1 MYFTSPGCPPDI
13 SLQLGKAC
21 YPAGKD
27 REGIFLA
34 HLSYAQ
40 DEL

>member
-1 MYFTSPGCPPDI
+1 MVAGFQCSFE
-13 SLQLGKAC
+13 LQVTVVVV
-21 YPAGKD
+21 
-27 REGIFLA
+27 LA